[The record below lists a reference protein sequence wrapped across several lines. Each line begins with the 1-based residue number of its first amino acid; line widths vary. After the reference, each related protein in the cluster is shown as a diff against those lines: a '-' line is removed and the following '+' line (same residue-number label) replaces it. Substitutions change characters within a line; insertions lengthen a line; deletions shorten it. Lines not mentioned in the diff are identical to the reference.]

1 MEIDSQSWSFEMESD
16 FNAPAAQAVVEGHA
30 EDDVVIDSVAL
41 ARLLDEVR
49 NEEPVSTT
57 AYNRTYNRHNR

>member
-1 MEIDSQSWSFEMESD
+1 MESD